1 MFSCNYAYFL
11 YWFGILENAF
21 RAAYGVLAERQQQQ
35 TNKPKISR
43 F

>member
-1 MFSCNYAYFL
+1 VKVSCNSAYLL
-11 YWFGILENAF
+11 YWSGIWKNAF
-21 RAAYGVLAERQQQQ
+21 WAAYTQQQQQ